1 MSDTN
6 ILREGFYKKC
16 GDCKSSA
23 HSTFRQKQCI
33 ILKYK
38 NDSKKKETEKIIF
51 IYRYSI
57 LTFNIILIG
66 KAVHI
71 KANGV
76 TAKAVHIK
84 ANGVTA
90 KAVHIKTIGM
100 TAKAV
105 HIKIG
110 INEA

>member
-1 MSDTN
+1 MVW
-6 ILREGFYKKC
+6 L
-16 GDCKSSA
+16 
-23 HSTFRQKQCI
+23 QKQCT
-33 ILKYK
+33 L
-38 NDSKKKETEKIIF
+38 
-51 IYRYSI
+51 R
-57 LTFNIILIG
+57 L
-66 KAVHI
+66 I

-110 INEA
+110 INEAQLILSGKDIS